1 MNLYQMIFKRRSIRK
16 FKYEAVP
23 EQLLKDIIA
32 DLVGGTFTHGSDE
45 RMYADQWFR
54 RCYMFPDKTFIRYL
68 IIRDKVDELLE
79 DYEKLREYQ
88 NDYVQMQK
96 SPDVYE
102 LDEVMATQKEI
113 EVLSAYIKEI
123 YESYLK
129 SLDDELPEGSLEE
142 VISNVQVWNDKR
154 PVSYTHLTLPTNSR
168 V

>member
-1 MNLYQMIFKRRSIRK
+1 MVQMNVCMQTNGLGVATCFRIR
-16 FKYEAVP
+16 
-23 EQLLKDIIA
+23 LL
-32 DLVGGTFTHGSDE
+32 F
-45 RMYADQWFR
+45 
-54 RCYMFPDKTFIRYL
+54 CYL

-154 PVSYTHLTLPTNSR
+154 LKLLKGEYEI
-168 V
+168 

>member
-1 MNLYQMIFKRRSIRK
+1 MII
-16 FKYEAVP
+16 
-23 EQLLKDIIA
+23 
-32 DLVGGTFTHGSDE
+32 
-45 RMYADQWFR
+45 
-54 RCYMFPDKTFIRYL
+54 
-68 IIRDKVDELLE
+68 
-79 DYEKLREYQ
+79 
-88 NDYVQMQK
+88 VQMQK

-154 PVSYTHLTLPTNSR
+154 LKLLKGEYEI
-168 V
+168 